1 LCGALGGVLLGSV
14 ATLAA
19 NRYHLISLPA
29 DVYSISSVPLHLSSY
44 NVIFAALVAM
54 ALSIL
59 ATIYPARAAS
69 RIHAAELL
77 RNS

>member
-1 LCGALGGVLLGSV
+1 
-14 ATLAA
+14 
-19 NRYHLISLPA
+19 LPA
-29 DVYSISSVPLHLSSY
+29 DVYSISSVPLHLNSS
-44 NVIFAALVAM
+44 NVSFAALVAL
-54 ALSIL
+54 ALSML